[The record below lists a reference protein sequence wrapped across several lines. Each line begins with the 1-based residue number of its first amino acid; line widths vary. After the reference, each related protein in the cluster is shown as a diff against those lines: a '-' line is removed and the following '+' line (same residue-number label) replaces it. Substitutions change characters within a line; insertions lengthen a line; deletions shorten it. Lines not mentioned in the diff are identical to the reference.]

1 MYQLKQ
7 RFDFSTITCSAIS
20 TFLYRLSCLP
30 ACSTGLPPFLF
41 PLLSTTKILL
51 LLTFF
56 VVVPDY
62 NNFLRSHSYYQS
74 HSHHKP
80 YFILKLCFL
89 PSFFLSVYAI
99 INIIFKFTLSLW
111 VSKCV
116 WERTT
121 FTCVLSCRPVLLS
134 YFSPWRKLHAD
145 SSNSNKKEVRLFFL
159 LLSAAITHYITHL

>member
-41 PLLSTTKILL
+41 PLLRTTKILL

-62 NNFLRSHSYYQS
+62 KNFLRSHSYYQS

-99 INIIFKFTLSLW
+99 INIIFKFTLSLCECPS
-111 VSKCV
+111 VC
-116 WERTT
+116 EREQHSH
-121 FTCVLSCRPVLLS
+121 V
-134 YFSPWRKLHAD
+134 FSPVAL
-145 SSNSNKKEVRLFFL
+145 SSCHTFHRGENYMLIQVTAIKRR
-159 LLSAAITHYITHL
+159 SASFSSCSLPQ